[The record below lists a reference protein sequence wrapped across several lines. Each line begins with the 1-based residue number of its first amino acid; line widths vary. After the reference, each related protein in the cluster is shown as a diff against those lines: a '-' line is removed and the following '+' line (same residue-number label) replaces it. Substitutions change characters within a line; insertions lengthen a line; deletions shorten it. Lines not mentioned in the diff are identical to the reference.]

1 MFGLDNL
8 INLLFDSAVENV
20 SRNERVIQLL
30 KRLKLDPDHPPE
42 DFTGVYQYA
51 LVEYGVGKPR
61 PVLEIFRQSEIQQL
75 FREALEQNNPSKLL
89 QRGEA
94 FLADSPLQ
102 ADLQASNVD
111 VRREF
116 YAFAA
121 VFIEVAKRTRTPA
134 EILAEQKLESLHQQ
148 IGSLQERLNRLPT
161 IEGMRTEM
169 ARLAGQG
176 YPALPGAAAGDEL
189 FSSER
194 CNAFALAQQIRG
206 WFETLGYRF
215 ETHEAWESD
224 YFEWI
229 INVSVWRSRYIRILV
244 RGVDG
249 EVGLVDINALRQSV
263 ETHKT
268 DEGWIVT
275 ARRVARAAR
284 DEVAH
289 PENSHLGCYTLDEL
303 LDQDADFQRL
313 PHLAGNRNPEAGH

>member
-8 INLLFDSAVENV
+8 IDMLFEKVMEGIN
-20 SRNERVIQLL
+20 RNERVIQLF
-30 KRLKLDPDHPPE
+30 KRLNLDPDHPPA

-61 PVLEIFRQSEIQQL
+61 PVLEIFRQTKIQTL
-75 FREALEQNNPSKLL
+75 FREALEHNTPSILL
-89 QRGEA
+89 KNGED
-94 FLADSPLQ
+94 FLADHPLQ
-102 ADLQASNVD
+102 GDLQANNID

-134 EILAEQKLESLHQQ
+134 EILAQQKLESLHRQ

-169 ARLAGQG
+169 ARLAAQD
-176 YPALPGAAAGDEL
+176 YPALPGALSPET
-189 FSSER
+189 FSAER
-194 CNAFALAQQIRG
+194 CKAFALAQQMRG

-215 ETHEAWESD
+215 ETHEVWEAD

-249 EVGLVDINALRQSV
+249 EVGLVGHECFASV
-263 ETHKT
+263 CRERTKV
-268 DEGWIVT
+268 DEGWLVT
-275 ARRVARAAR
+275 ARRIARA
-284 DEVAH
+284 V
-289 PENSHLGCYTLDEL
+289 SG
-303 LDQDADFQRL
+303 
-313 PHLAGNRNPEAGH
+313 